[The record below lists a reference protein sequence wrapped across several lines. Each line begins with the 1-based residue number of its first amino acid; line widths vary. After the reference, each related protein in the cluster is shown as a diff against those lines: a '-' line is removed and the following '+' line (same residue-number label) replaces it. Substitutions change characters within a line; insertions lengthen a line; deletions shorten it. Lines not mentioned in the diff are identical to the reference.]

1 MKYTLLLFLPILFFS
16 CGKSYLYEEN
26 VKFENE
32 EWTYQDSVSFEFAIE
47 DTSKLYNILLA
58 LEHSPEFSTQN
69 LYTRIATKFPDG
81 KRPSQVVSLELA
93 DQTGFW
99 YGECSSK
106 SCMFEAPIQ
115 SNAYF
120 NQTGTYTIT
129 IAQHMRRDSVPGIQ
143 ALSLKLEDTGVTR

>member
-1 MKYTLLLFLPILFFS
+1 MKYTLLLFLPVLFFS

-26 VKFENE
+26 VIFQNE
-32 EWTYQDSVSFEFAIE
+32 EWTYQDSISFQFDIA

-69 LYTRIATKFPDG
+69 LYTRIATEFPDG
-81 KRPSQVVSLELA
+81 NRPSQVVSLELA

-99 YGECSSK
+99 YGECNRT
-106 SCMFEAPIQ
+106 SCLFEAPIQ

-120 NQTGTYTIT
+120 NQIGTYTIT
-129 IAQHMRRDSVPGIQ
+129 LAQHMRRDSVPGIQ
-143 ALSLKLEDTGVTR
+143 ALSLKLEDTGSTR